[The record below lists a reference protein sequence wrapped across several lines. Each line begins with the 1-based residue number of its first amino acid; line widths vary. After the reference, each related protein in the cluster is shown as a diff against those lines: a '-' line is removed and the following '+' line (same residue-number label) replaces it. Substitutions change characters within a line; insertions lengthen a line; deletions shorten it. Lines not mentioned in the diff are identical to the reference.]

1 MSRNKISVIWLSA
14 LVCLMVLAAR
24 TRGGDS
30 KTFVGTI
37 ADSQCALN
45 VHSLSQSHQE
55 MMQMKPEIKSNVD
68 CARFCVKE
76 RGGKYVL
83 QSKDKVYKLDAQ
95 SLAEQWVGE
104 KVKVVGK
111 LDDKTGMIAVE
122 SMGPQVAPASHHA
135 AASRAH

>member
-1 MSRNKISVIWLSA
+1 MFRNKKSLICLGA
-14 LVCLMVLAAR
+14 LVCLMIFAAR
-24 TRGGDS
+24 TRAGDS

-68 CARFCVKE
+68 CARFCVRE

-111 LDDKTGMIAVE
+111 LDEKTGMITVD
-122 SMGPQVAPASHHA
+122 SMGPHVAPASHHA
-135 AASRAH
+135 ASRAH